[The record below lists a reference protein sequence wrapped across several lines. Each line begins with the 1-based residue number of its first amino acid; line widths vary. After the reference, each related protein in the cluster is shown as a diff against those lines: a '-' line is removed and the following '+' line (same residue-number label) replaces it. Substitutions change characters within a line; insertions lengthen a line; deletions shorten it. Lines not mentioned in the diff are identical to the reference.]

1 MRVLDLFSGIGG
13 FSLGLERA
21 GMTTV
26 AFCEI
31 EPFPRRVLAKHW
43 PGVPIHDDIK
53 SLDGSQYRGAIDVV
67 CGGFPCQP
75 FSLAGKRK
83 GKDDDRHL
91 WPEMLRV
98 IREVQPRFVIGEN
111 VGGFIGMELDNC
123 LSDLEALGYACG
135 AFVVPACAVDAKHR
149 RDRVWI
155 LADRDRDRESS
166 VSVYAEAREL
176 CAVDVADS
184 DSDSGERLKPCLAD
198 SQERQEQGERQARPC
213 GDGFR
218 RWATEPA
225 VGRVVNGISRGMD
238 RSARLRALGNAVVP
252 QIVEQIGR
260 AIMEAA

>member
-53 SLDGSQYRGAIDVV
+53 SLDGSQYRGAIDVL

-75 FSLAGKRK
+75 FSTAGKQEGAK
-83 GKDDDRHL
+83 HNSYL

-98 IREVQPRFVIGEN
+98 VRESRPNWVIAEN
-111 VGGFIGMELDNC
+111 VAGLDSMD
-123 LSDLEALGYACG
+123 LERVVSDLEAVGYQ
-135 AFVVPACAVDAKHR
+135 VWPILIPACAVGLPHR
-149 RDRVWI
+149 RNRIWI
-155 LADRDRDRESS
+155 CG
-166 VSVYAEAREL
+166 Y
-176 CAVDVADS
+176 S
-184 DSDSGERLKPCLAD
+184 DSDSESGRTLDAEAPRLQRDGDDAGSLGGIHGL
-198 SQERQEQGERQARPC
+198 SQGL
-213 GDGFR
+213 D
-218 RWATEPA
+218 
-225 VGRVVNGISRGMD
+225 
-238 RSARLRALGNAVVP
+238 SARARMSALGNAVAP
-252 QIVEQIGR
+252 GIPEQIGR